1 MSSFSIYGIIEL
13 TLSII
18 LLAVQAVTLPHFM
31 IHAEYRKVI
40 SYQLMFIIGVFEAYL
55 IIGTGVMP
63 FFKYIGILGYWSE
76 RITGALYE
84 AALDVLFIMNL
95 ALALNSESAWEL
107 MFYKFLFA
115 IFGLI
120 TAGITLL
127 FISPYCG
134 LYLDGENNCFRYN
147 KELKYSIYAYH
158 FESKLYLIVTI
169 CCFIIYCGI
178 VLLIKVNAPKVSQFG
193 NSTLGQNRRNREMRI
208 LIQSFIQYVLFLFPL
223 AFGMIG
229 AEPGWSM
236 IDYYGLITIIEIIF
250 FGLNPILYF
259 ISLS

>member
-55 IIGTGVMP
+55 IIGTGVIP

-76 RITGALYE
+76 R
-84 AALDVLFIMNL
+84 
-95 ALALNSESAWEL
+95 
-107 MFYKFLFA
+107 FLFA

-134 LYLDGENNCFRYN
+134 LYLDGENNCYRYD

-158 FESKLYLIVTI
+158 FESKLYLIATI

-178 VLLIKVNAPKVSQFG
+178 VLLIKVVRVM
-193 NSTLGQNRRNREMRI
+193 LYI
-208 LIQSFIQYVLFLFPL
+208 LLEVL
-223 AFGMIG
+223 
-229 AEPGWSM
+229 
-236 IDYYGLITIIEIIF
+236 
-250 FGLNPILYF
+250 NN
-259 ISLS
+259 

>member
-1 MSSFSIYGIIEL
+1 
-13 TLSII
+13 
-18 LLAVQAVTLPHFM
+18 
-31 IHAEYRKVI
+31 
-40 SYQLMFIIGVFEAYL
+40 
-55 IIGTGVMP
+55 
-63 FFKYIGILGYWSE
+63 
-76 RITGALYE
+76 
-84 AALDVLFIMNL
+84 MNL
-95 ALALNSESAWEL
+95 ALALNRLFVMVKLYILKQVNVSESAWEL

-120 TAGITLL
+120 TTGITLL

-134 LYLDGENNCFRYN
+134 LYLDGENNCFRYD

-158 FESKLYLIVTI
+158 FESKLYLISTI

-259 ISLS
+259 ISLSSFRIKVINGLCFWKKTNANSVVIPKSVKVKPTNVDARLSLQL